1 MTSLKSSQM
10 SFFFLSG
17 AKENL
22 RDYSGRL
29 ALQYLNIK
37 EPECPEEDCE
47 LREFLTLTNYLMNNK
62 WLRFINFLKNLFWL
76 LQLHAVFFTYS
87 IYYVV
92 FLNVLLFPEFFY
104 FSLCAHVIL
113 KHTLEITFIYLPT
126 KLIL

>member
-62 WLRFINFLKNLFWL
+62 LSFIHFLSFLTS
-76 LQLHAVFFTYS
+76 AV
-87 IYYVV
+87 IHCV
-92 FLNVLLFPEFFY
+92 FLFFKKKFFLLSCISQCLAIP
-104 FSLCAHVIL
+104 
-113 KHTLEITFIYLPT
+113 
-126 KLIL
+126 

>member
-1 MTSLKSSQM
+1 MASLKSSQM

-29 ALQYLNIK
+29 ALHYLNIK

-62 WLRFINFLKNLFWL
+62 LSFIHQFYTSAVIRRF
-76 LQLHAVFFTYS
+76 FFFFFFYS
-87 IYYVV
+87 IYKVV
-92 FLNVLLFPEFFY
+92 FLNVWPFPEII
-104 FSLCAHVIL
+104 IL
-113 KHTLEITFIYLPT
+113 V
-126 KLIL
+126 

>member
-1 MTSLKSSQM
+1 MSLKSSQM
-10 SFFFLSG
+10 SFFFSSG

-62 WLRFINFLKNLFWL
+62 LSFIHFLSFLTS
-76 LQLHAVFFTYS
+76 AV
-87 IYYVV
+87 IHCV
-92 FLNVLLFPEFFY
+92 FLFFKKNFFLLSCISQCLAIP
-104 FSLCAHVIL
+104 
-113 KHTLEITFIYLPT
+113 
-126 KLIL
+126 